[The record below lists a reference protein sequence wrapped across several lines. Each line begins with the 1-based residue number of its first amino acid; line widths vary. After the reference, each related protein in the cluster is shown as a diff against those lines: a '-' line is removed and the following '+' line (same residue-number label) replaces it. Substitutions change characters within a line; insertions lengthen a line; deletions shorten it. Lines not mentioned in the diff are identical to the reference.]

1 MVLLRGMTLPLFP
14 AFCSPAYRKAP
25 GKTAELMLVRM
36 SEYNLG
42 NWLASQEFLLTV
54 FCFFKKASVTDIYKI
69 AVKPIFKNMPLKRL
83 S

>member
-42 NWLASQEFLLTV
+42 NWLASQEVLLTV
-54 FCFFKKASVTDIYKI
+54 YCFF
-69 AVKPIFKNMPLKRL
+69 
-83 S
+83 